1 MDGSHARQCGRRVA
15 CAILLVACGLVPAQ
29 EPLRPRGV
37 ETTTVTLML
46 LDVVVT
52 DHDGHPV
59 RGLSRKDF
67 RVRLDG
73 KDWSVESV
81 DDLCPCGD
89 SAGLP
94 AGVASASGISSS
106 RGIPSASDSSSV
118 APAPALP
125 MEPAQFIL
133 YLDFIQLQTNGRDS
147 SIKAARQWVEE
158 VMKPGDRVMIVGH
171 ASAVGLRV
179 IAPFTTDRAAL
190 RAALEKTAAD
200 RAFVDPFPS
209 FLLARQEECR
219 RPDTAYLCGTSV
231 QGVEFIGSHPVEEY
245 HYGRRSLESLRD
257 FLAGL
262 ESVPGRKQLIL
273 FMQNGT
279 IYPASLYA
287 RQGADLERRVDDVIA
302 EATMSRVAI
311 NAAIN
316 SGASMGLG
324 IRLAEGTGG
333 FYNKLPGVISPM
345 MEEARD
351 RCACIY
357 RLGLQPPAAESR
369 KLHRVTVLVR
379 GRALPQTFI
388 TQSLPAIDRWLR
400 SARAVLMNP
409 SAADDLPVVA
419 GIIPTGAAGGGW
431 SARVQVGF
439 DLGSLS
445 MLPSGKDHQGG
456 TWEVGAALARIGGG
470 ESWEM
475 LGVSTIRRT
484 PGSLTSLWVVHERMF
499 EHLRHGEYRLAAFVR
514 DTTGNVFGGAEATIV
529 LPKPDRS
536 VLAGPVLMRPQRAQ
550 IVSTLPLL
558 EEAGKNKPSSRGST
572 VIEASISAGHSALPD
587 ELLEVST
594 WLCGRAA
601 QAPAGRLL
609 RFVAQEETPILEFP
623 EAKLQPAGQCS
634 RITDLIDRWQ
644 SAAGSYTYYL
654 RVLSEDGSEIATASV
669 PIEISAPPAREAPAE
684 STP

>member
-1 MDGSHARQCGRRVA
+1 
-15 CAILLVACGLVPAQ
+15 
-29 EPLRPRGV
+29 V

-52 DHDGHPV
+52 DRDGHAV

-73 KDWSVESV
+73 KDWPVESV
-81 DDLCPCGD
+81 DDLCACGD
-89 SAGLP
+89 PAATEDLP
-94 AGVASASGISSS
+94 AGTAPGTGITSTRGVASGDLSSTV
-106 RGIPSASDSSSV
+106 P
-118 APAPALP
+118 APAPE
-125 MEPAQFIL
+125 EPAQFIL
-133 YLDFIQLQTNGRDS
+133 YLDLIQLQTNGRDA
-147 SIKAARQWVEE
+147 SIKAAGQWVEE
-158 VMKPGDRVMIVGH
+158 VMKPGDHVMIVGH
-171 ASAVGLRV
+171 ATTMGLRV

-190 RAALEKTAAD
+190 RAALETTAVD

-209 FLLARQEECR
+209 FLWSRQKDCLDGHPLVPNREHPFC
-219 RPDTAYLCGTSV
+219 V
-231 QGVEFIGSHPVEEY
+231 SHVAEEY
-245 HYGRRSLESLRD
+245 HFGRRSLESLRQ

-279 IYPASLYA
+279 IYPGSLY
-287 RQGADLERRVDDVIA
+287 GKPGDDHERRLDDVIA
-302 EATMSRVAI
+302 EATMSRVVI
-311 NAAIN
+311 NAAIH
-316 SGASMGLG
+316 SSESMGLG
-324 IRLAEGTGG
+324 IRLAEATGG
-333 FYNKLPGVISPM
+333 LYNKLPGVISPM

-351 RCACIY
+351 RCACVY

-419 GIIPTGAAGGGW
+419 GIIPIGAAEGGW

-470 ESWEM
+470 ENWEM
-475 LGVSTIRRT
+475 LGVSAIRRT
-484 PGSLTSLWVVHERMF
+484 PGNPTSIWVVHERMF
-499 EHLRHGEYRLAAFVR
+499 EHLRHGEYRLATFVR
-514 DTTGNVFGGAEATIV
+514 DTTANVFGGAEATIV
-529 LPKPDRS
+529 LPRPDRS
-536 VLAGPVLMRPQRAQ
+536 ALVGPVLMRPERPQ

-558 EEAGKNKPSSRGST
+558 EEAGKNKTSRGST
-572 VIEASISAGHSALPD
+572 VIEASIPVGHSDASPH

-594 WLCGRAA
+594 WLCGPAA
-601 QAPAGRLL
+601 QTDAGRVL
-609 RFVAQEETPILEFP
+609 RFIAAAETPILKFP
-623 EAKLQPAGQCS
+623 EIEPAPAGQCS
-634 RITDLIDRWQ
+634 RITDRIDRWQ
-644 SAAGSYTYYL
+644 PAAGSYIYHV

-669 PIEISAPPAREAPAE
+669 PIEISAPPAREASDAA
-684 STP
+684 STPW